1 MLLLY
6 FGMFNNFYNLKV
18 RVFFFYIFKNLEHK
32 VWVKR

>member
-18 RVFFFYIFKNLEHK
+18 RVFFFTYLRILNIRFG
-32 VWVKR
+32 